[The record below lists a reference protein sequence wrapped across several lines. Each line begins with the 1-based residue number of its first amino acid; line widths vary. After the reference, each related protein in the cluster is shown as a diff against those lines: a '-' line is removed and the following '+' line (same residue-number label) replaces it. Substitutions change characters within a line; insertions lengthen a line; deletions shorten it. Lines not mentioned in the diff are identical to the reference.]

1 MRNNELG
8 LVLSTATEAPPR
20 ELAAIGR
27 FAEERGFAAVLVNEG
42 RGDALACAQAIAAA
56 TERIQVGT
64 NIANIY
70 YRHPF
75 LAAMAAATIAEL
87 SEGRLVLG
95 LGSSHRQLLAAQR
108 IAAGSPREDLRDY
121 VVQVKGILAGED
133 DNPLFPARPCAYPV
147 PVLVA
152 GLTVESAA
160 VAGGVGDGLMPFLP
174 SLDHLKKLCRAAR
187 DAAAAAGRDPA
198 ALDCILSIPT
208 FLSNNL
214 DAAMSAAKHN
224 LAFFARLPNY
234 RRQWRL
240 CGFTDEMDA
249 VTTAWQTGDRRAAA
263 ACISERMVN
272 QVCVYGSPQMC
283 RSQLAAFRAAGAR
296 LPLLAVSPVGNAD
309 RLGATREAIRLLA
322 P

>member
-1 MRNNELG
+1 MTHAPLG
-8 LVLSTATEAPPR
+8 LVLSTATTAPPR
-20 ELAAIGR
+20 QLAEIGR
-27 FAEERGFAAVLVNEG
+27 LAEERGFAAVLVNEG
-42 RGDALACAQAIAAA
+42 RGDALACAQAIAAVTA
-56 TERIQVGT
+56 RIQVGT

-75 LAAMAAATIAEL
+75 LAAMTASTIAEL
-87 SEGRLVLG
+87 SEGRLILG
-95 LGSSHRQLLAAQR
+95 LGPSHRALLTAQG
-108 IAAGSPREDLRDY
+108 IAAETPRQQLRDY
-121 VVQVKGILAGED
+121 IVRIKAILSGED
-133 DNPLFPARPCAYPV
+133 RNPLFAAQPCPWTIPILA
-147 PVLVA
+147 A
-152 GLTVESAA
+152 GLTAESAA
-160 VAGGVGDGLMPFLP
+160 VAGAVGDGLMPFLP
-174 SLDHLKKLCRAAR
+174 TLDHLKKLWRTTREAAV
-187 DAAAAAGRDPA
+187 ATGRDPA

-240 CGFTDEMDA
+240 CGFADEMDA
-249 VTTAWQTGDRRAAA
+249 VTTAWKTGDRRAAA

-296 LPLLAVSPVGNAD
+296 LPLLAVSPVGNVD

>member
-1 MRNNELG
+1 MGTTALG

-20 ELAAIGR
+20 ELAEIGR
-27 FAEERGFAAVLVNEG
+27 LAEDRGFAAVLVNEG

-56 TERIQVGT
+56 TQRIQVGT

-75 LAAMAAATIAEL
+75 LAAMTAATIAEL

-95 LGSSHRQLLAAQR
+95 LGSSHRQLLAAQG
-108 IAAGSPREDLRDY
+108 ITTSSPRDDLRAY
-121 VVQVKGILAGED
+121 VQRVKRILAGEEQ
-133 DNPLFPARPCAYPV
+133 NPLFAARPCPWPV

-160 VAGGVGDGLMPFLP
+160 VAGAVGDGLMPFLP
-174 SLDHLKKLCRAAR
+174 ALDHLKTLVGAAR
-187 DAAAAAGRDPA
+187 DAATVAGRDPKA
-198 ALDCILSIPT
+198 VDCILSIPT
-208 FLSNNL
+208 FVSNNL
-214 DAAMSAAKHN
+214 GAAMSAARHN

-234 RRQWRL
+234 RNQWRL
-240 CGFTDEMDA
+240 CGFGAEMDA
-249 VTTAWQTGDRRAAA
+249 VAEAWKTGDRRAAA

-272 QVCVYGSPQMC
+272 QVCIYGSPQMC

-296 LPLLAVSPVGNAD
+296 LPLLAVSPVDSGD
-309 RLGATREAIRLLA
+309 RLGATEEAIRLLA

>member
-1 MRNNELG
+1 MGTTALG

-20 ELAAIGR
+20 ELAEIGR
-27 FAEERGFAAVLVNEG
+27 LAEDRGFAAVLVNEG

-56 TERIQVGT
+56 TRRIQVGT

-75 LAAMAAATIAEL
+75 LAAMTAATIAEL

-95 LGSSHRQLLAAQR
+95 LGSSHRQLLAAQG
-108 IAAGSPREDLRDY
+108 ITTSSPRDDLRAY
-121 VVQVKGILAGED
+121 VQRVKRILAGEEQ
-133 DNPLFPARPCAYPV
+133 NPLFAARPCPWPV

-160 VAGGVGDGLMPFLP
+160 VAGAVGDGLMPFLP
-174 SLDHLKKLCRAAR
+174 ALDHLKTLVGAAR
-187 DAAAAAGRDPA
+187 DAATVAGRDPKA
-198 ALDCILSIPT
+198 VDCILSIPT
-208 FLSNNL
+208 FVSNNL
-214 DAAMSAAKHN
+214 GAAMSAARHN

-234 RRQWRL
+234 RNQWRL
-240 CGFTDEMDA
+240 CGFGAEMDA
-249 VTTAWQTGDRRAAA
+249 VAEAWKTGDRRAAA

-272 QVCVYGSPQMC
+272 QVCIYGSPQMC

-296 LPLLAVSPVGNAD
+296 LPLLAVSPVDSGD
-309 RLGATREAIRLLA
+309 RLGATEEAIRLLA

>member
-27 FAEERGFAAVLVNEG
+27 LAEERGFAAVLVNEG

-56 TERIQVGT
+56 TERVQVGT

-75 LAAMAAATIAEL
+75 LAAMTAATIAEL
-87 SEGRLVLG
+87 SAGRLVLG
-95 LGSSHRQLLAAQR
+95 LGSSHALLRASQGVETR
-108 IAAGSPREDLRDY
+108 SPRADLRDY
-121 VVQVKGILAGED
+121 VVRVKAILAGED
-133 DNPLFPARPCAYPV
+133 DNPLFAARPCPYPV

-160 VAGGVGDGLMPFLP
+160 VAGAVGDGLMPFLP
-174 SLDHLKKLCRAAR
+174 TLDHLKTLLRAAR
-187 DAAAAAGRDPA
+187 EAAAAAGRDPA
-198 ALDCILSIPT
+198 AIDCILSIPT
-208 FLSNNL
+208 FVSNNL
-214 DAAMSAAKHN
+214 GAAISAARHN

-240 CGFTDEMDA
+240 CGFGAEMDA
-249 VTTAWQTGDRRAAA
+249 VAEAWQTGDRRAAA
-263 ACISERMVN
+263 ACISEGMVN
-272 QVCVYGSPQMC
+272 QICIYGSPQMC

>member
-1 MRNNELG
+1 MGNNELG

-27 FAEERGFAAVLVNEG
+27 LAEERGFAAVLVNEG

-87 SEGRLVLG
+87 SAGRLVLG
-95 LGSSHRQLLAAQR
+95 LGSSHRQLLAAQG
-108 IAAGSPREDLRDY
+108 IAARSPREDLRDY
-121 VVQVKGILAGED
+121 VVQVKSILAGED
-133 DNPLFPARPCAYPV
+133 DNPLFPARPCPYPV

-174 SLDHLKKLCRAAR
+174 SLDHLKTLLRAAR
-187 DAAAAAGRDPA
+187 EAAAAAGRDPA
-198 ALDCILSIPT
+198 AVDCILSIPT
-208 FLSNNL
+208 FVSNNL

-249 VTTAWQTGDRRAAA
+249 VTTAWQSGDRRAAA
-263 ACISERMVN
+263 ACISEGMVN

>member
-1 MRNNELG
+1 M
-8 LVLSTATEAPPR
+8 
-20 ELAAIGR
+20 
-27 FAEERGFAAVLVNEG
+27 LVNEG

-56 TERIQVGT
+56 TRRIQVGT

-75 LAAMAAATIAEL
+75 LAAMTAATIAEL

-95 LGSSHRQLLAAQR
+95 LGSSHRQLLAAQG
-108 IAAGSPREDLRDY
+108 ITTSSPRDDLRAY
-121 VVQVKGILAGED
+121 VQRVKRILAGEEQ
-133 DNPLFPARPCAYPV
+133 NPLFAARPCPWPV

-160 VAGGVGDGLMPFLP
+160 VAGAVGDGLMPFLP
-174 SLDHLKKLCRAAR
+174 ALDHLKTLVGAAR
-187 DAAAAAGRDPA
+187 DAATVAGRDPKA
-198 ALDCILSIPT
+198 VDCILSIPT
-208 FLSNNL
+208 FVSNNL
-214 DAAMSAAKHN
+214 GAAMSAARHN

-234 RRQWRL
+234 RNQWRL
-240 CGFTDEMDA
+240 CGFGAEMDA
-249 VTTAWQTGDRRAAA
+249 VAEAWKTGDRRAAA

-272 QVCVYGSPQMC
+272 QVCIYGSPQMC

-296 LPLLAVSPVGNAD
+296 LPLLAVSPVDSGD
-309 RLGATREAIRLLA
+309 RLGATEEAIRLLA

>member
-1 MRNNELG
+1 MTTNALG

-20 ELAAIGR
+20 ELAELGR
-27 FAEERGFAAVLVNEG
+27 LAEDKGFAAVLVNEG

-75 LAAMAAATIAEL
+75 LAAMTAATIAEL
-87 SEGRLVLG
+87 SGGRLVLG
-95 LGSSHRQLLAAQR
+95 LGSSHRQLLAAQG
-108 IAAGSPREDLRDY
+108 ITTQAPREDLRAY
-121 VVQVKGILAGED
+121 VQRVKQILAGAEE
-133 DNPLFPARPCAYPV
+133 NPLFAARPCPWPV

-160 VAGGVGDGLMPFLP
+160 VAGAVGDGLMPFLP
-174 SLDHLKKLCRAAR
+174 SLDHLKTLLRAAR
-187 DAAAAAGRDPA
+187 DAAAAAGRDPGA
-198 ALDCILSIPT
+198 VDCILSIPT
-208 FLSNNL
+208 FISNNL
-214 DAAMSAAKHN
+214 GAATSAARHN

-234 RRQWRL
+234 RKQWRL
-240 CGFTDEMDA
+240 CGFGAEMDA
-249 VTTAWQTGDRRAAA
+249 VAEAWKTGDRRAAA

-296 LPLLAVSPVGNAD
+296 LPLLAVSPVDSSD
-309 RLGATREAIRLLA
+309 RLGATHEAIRLLA